1 MQGSRR
7 NFTANTAIRAGLTR
21 NAEMMVIV
29 LLEGRMLV
37 MEARGLDFEYQDD
50 QINAVD
56 SPTSGTGGKIQG
68 ASTKEKL
75 NDCESKSKGR
85 HDPVLEGW

>member
-1 MQGSRR
+1 MQCSRR
-7 NFTANTAIRAGLTR
+7 NFTANTAVRVGLTR

-56 SPTSGTGGKIQG
+56 SPTSETGGMIQG
-68 ASTKEKL
+68 ASKKEKL
-75 NDCESKSKGR
+75 SDCESKSKGR
-85 HDPVLEGW
+85 HDPVLEG